1 MSEKILEVKDL
12 VVEFKT
18 DRGTIKAVNGVNFDV
33 YKGKTVGI
41 VGESG
46 SGKSVSALA
55 IMGLIPNPPGRVASG
70 QILFNG
76 KSLVHMEP
84 KEMRKIRG
92 NKIAMIFQEPMTSL
106 NPVFTIGNQIEEVIE
121 LHQPQLSRKEREAK
135 AIDMLRLVGIPSP
148 DKRVKEYPHQL
159 SGGMRQRVMIAIA
172 LSCEPDI
179 LIADEPTTALD
190 VTIQA
195 QILELMKKL
204 QKELGM
210 GIILITHDLG
220 VVAETCD
227 TVAVMYCGQIVETAD
242 VKTLFNHPRHPYT
255 KGLMDSIPSFD
266 STSGSTKERLQTIE
280 GMVPSL
286 FDLPAGCNFQDRCIN
301 VTEHCRGSQ
310 GEPLLRDMEAGHKA
324 ACFNPLKQFEGK
336 GL

>member
-1 MSEKILEVKDL
+1 MAEKVLEVKDL

-33 YKGKTVGI
+33 FKGKTVGI

-55 IMGLIPNPPGRVASG
+55 IMGLIPNPPGRIASG

-76 KSLVHMEP
+76 KSLVNMEAN
-84 KEMRKIRG
+84 EMRKIRG

-135 AIDMLRLVGIPSP
+135 AVDMLRLVGIPSP
-148 DKRVKEYPHQL
+148 EKRVKEYPHQL

-172 LSCEPDI
+172 LSCEPDV

-255 KGLMDSIPSFD
+255 KGLMNSIPSFD
-266 STSGSTKERLQTIE
+266 STSGRRKERLQTIE

-286 FDLPAGCNFQDRCIN
+286 FDLPSGCNFQDRCIN

-324 ACFNPLKQFEGK
+324 ACFNPLQQFEGK

>member
-1 MSEKILEVKDL
+1 MKPIKVLEVKDL
-12 VVEFKT
+12 VVEFRT
-18 DRGTIKAVNGVNFDV
+18 DRGIVKAVNGVNFDV
-33 YKGKTVGI
+33 FKGKTVGI

-46 SGKSVSALA
+46 SGKSVTALA
-55 IMGLIPNPPGRVASG
+55 IMGLIPNPPGQVASG
-70 QILFNG
+70 EILFDG
-76 KSLVHMEP
+76 KSLVNIEP
-84 KEMRKIRG
+84 REMRKIRG

-121 LHQPQLSRKEREAK
+121 LHQTHLSNKERTAK
-135 AIDMLRLVGIPSP
+135 AVDMLRLVGIPSP
-148 DKRVKEYPHQL
+148 EKRVDEYPHQL

-172 LSCEPDI
+172 LACEPDI

-227 TVAVMYCGQIVETAD
+227 TVSVMYCGQIVESAD
-242 VKTLFNHPRHPYT
+242 VDTLFNHPAHPYT

-266 STSGSTKERLQTIE
+266 STSGHRKERLQTIE

-286 FDLPAGCNFQDRCIN
+286 FNLPEGCNFQDRCSK
-301 VTEHCRGSQ
+301 VTESCKGKLGDPVLKPSKGAEHFV
-310 GEPLLRDMEAGHKA
+310 
-324 ACFNPLKQFEGK
+324 ACFNPLN
-336 GL
+336 